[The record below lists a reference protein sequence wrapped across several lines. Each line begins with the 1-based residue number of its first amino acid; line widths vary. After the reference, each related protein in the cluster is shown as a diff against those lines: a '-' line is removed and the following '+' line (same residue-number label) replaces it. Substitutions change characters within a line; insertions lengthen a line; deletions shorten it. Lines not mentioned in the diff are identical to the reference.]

1 MSGCAY
7 NYGIYP
13 THLLKDKI
21 MDIIL
26 VAIGFA
32 AVAFL
37 IFRLYK
43 TSADAAVAMTKVE
56 ERKEPTLAAP
66 APQKKPRAPRKPKT
80 KK

>member
-1 MSGCAY
+1 MSGCLY
-7 NYGIYP
+7 NYGICP

-26 VAIGFA
+26 VAVGFA
-32 AVAFL
+32 AVVFL

-56 ERKEPTLAAP
+56 ERKEPTLAVP